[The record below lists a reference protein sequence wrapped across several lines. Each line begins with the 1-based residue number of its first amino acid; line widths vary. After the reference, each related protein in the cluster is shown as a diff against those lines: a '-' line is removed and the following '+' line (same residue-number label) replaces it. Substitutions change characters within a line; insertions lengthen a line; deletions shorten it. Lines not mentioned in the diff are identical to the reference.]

1 MVDFTLLEKIV
12 NSNTVFNIGK
22 DKKVIYE
29 ETGILRDNI
38 EAQIINPES
47 NFVVVTYWWGRGRDN
62 ANIARPCMA
71 YYESVISVTQSWPM
85 SGINRESEFGTAC
98 RMPDGRWN
106 ITETTQK
113 GWW

>member
-71 YYESVISVTQSWPM
+71 YYESVISDLKDVA
-85 SGINRESEFGTAC
+85 IEYFE
-98 RMPDGRWN
+98 
-106 ITETTQK
+106 
-113 GWW
+113 